1 MTCVSSV
8 WTTSERS
15 GAATNSSSIMSD
27 GVKVWIHM
35 SLTGM
40 ISGNLRIS
48 LIDAQYKFGLN
59 VTVPP
64 LACPRAV
71 TPSSALDGSRL
82 CVYEQPLSFK
92 TNVHKV
98 QVTS

>member
-1 MTCVSSV
+1 MTCDFSV

-15 GAATNSSSIMSD
+15 RAATNSSYIMS
-27 GVKVWIHM
+27 GGMKVWTHM
-35 SLTGM
+35 SLNGM

-48 LIDAQYKFGLN
+48 LIDAQYKFGLD

-71 TPSSALDGSRL
+71 TPSSALDGSLL
-82 CVYEQPLSFK
+82 CVYVQSLSFK

-98 QVTS
+98 QVIS